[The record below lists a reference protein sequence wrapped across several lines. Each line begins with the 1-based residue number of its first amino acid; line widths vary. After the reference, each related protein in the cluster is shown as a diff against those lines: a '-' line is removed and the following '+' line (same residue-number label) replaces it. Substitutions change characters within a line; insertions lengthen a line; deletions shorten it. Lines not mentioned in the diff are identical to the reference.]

1 MDLIANI
8 RSFLHRK
15 PRELIVPGDVAATLA
30 NCGGSVAKAE
40 QFPEVMNF
48 FGRELI
54 RQYPALLGEGQV
66 DCFVSVTSDGLVLT
80 THLAYLT
87 ATHLA
92 CVQLVNGLLKLDRHH
107 LVAKERAVLVLDEC
121 RNFIRLNEAMTVLM
135 NHKVNVT
142 AVACVENSTGVT
154 DLSFLARVPIL
165 ALHTC
170 THAEE
175 NTRARLVPQRVH

>member
-15 PRELIVPGDVAATLA
+15 PRELIVPGDIPATLA
-30 NCGGSVAKAE
+30 NCGGSVAQAE

-48 FGRELI
+48 FARELT
-54 RQYPALLGEGQV
+54 RQYPALLGEGVV
-66 DCFVSVTSDGLVLT
+66 DCFVSVTTDGLVLT
-80 THLAYLT
+80 THLAYLGG
-87 ATHLA
+87 THLA
-92 CVQLVNGLLKLDRHH
+92 CVQLASGLLRLDRHH
-107 LVAKERAVLVLDEC
+107 LVAKERVVLVLDEC
-121 RNFIRLNEAMTVLM
+121 RNFIRLNEAMTIVM

-142 AVACVENSTGVT
+142 AVACVMNSTGVT
-154 DLSFLARVPIL
+154 DLSFLAKVPIL

-175 NTRARLVPQRVH
+175 PNRSRLVPQRVH